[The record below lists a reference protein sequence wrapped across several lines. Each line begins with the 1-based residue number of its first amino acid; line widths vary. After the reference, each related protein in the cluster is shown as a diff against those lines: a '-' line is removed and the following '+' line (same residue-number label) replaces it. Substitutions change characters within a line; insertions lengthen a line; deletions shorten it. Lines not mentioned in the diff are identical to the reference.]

1 MPAEGQPDL
10 WLIQII
16 GHVDLDDDDLDESR
30 VKQLQATYR
39 LVADGI
45 IGDNTRSTV
54 REAREFHW
62 PIGGWLGVGE
72 KREDSYTEGPVWT
85 GFARIH
91 YAKVFE
97 TEESAQQWINNKL
110 VVGIQFQS
118 VRFMAL

>member
-72 KREDSYTEGPVWT
+72 KREDSYTEVPCGRASREFTMRRSSRPRNRRSSGSTTSSWS
-85 GFARIH
+85 GSSF
-91 YAKVFE
+91 
-97 TEESAQQWINNKL
+97 SP
-110 VVGIQFQS
+110 
-118 VRFMAL
+118 